1 MNGDSWG
8 VVSFADSLDCVGIM
22 ARNVNDVKTT
32 FGNIS
37 SYHNEAFPISQ
48 GSALDTLAQYDPRDP
63 SAAKPETREKASQ
76 ACSSAMKDWFNP
88 SHIETLQGLRIG
100 IPRVTTTMSIHD
112 LFPNN

>member
-22 ARNVNDVKTT
+22 ARKVDNVKTT
-32 FGNIS
+32 FGNIL
-37 SYHNEAFPISQ
+37 SYHIKVLPISQ
-48 GSALDTLAQYDPRDP
+48 QSVLDALAQYDPRDP
-63 SAAKPETREKASQ
+63 SAAKPETREEASQ

-88 SHIETLQGLRIG
+88 SHTESLQGLVIG
-100 IPRVTTTMSIHD
+100 IPRVSTTIFTHV